1 MTPEATGTPADL
13 AGAGNSSHSRL
24 GHLPEAFCPPSLSGF
39 RVDSLAVGME
49 CRVPARETG
58 RNLGIVHAG

>member
-1 MTPEATGTPADL
+1 MTPKTTDQLVDL
-13 AGAGNSSHSRL
+13 AGAGSSSHSRI
-24 GHLPEAFCPPSLSGF
+24 GHLPHRFFPPPLRGF

-58 RNLGIVHAG
+58 RNLRVVPDS